1 MAWCGEEV
9 VCITCVLVGRSLQD
23 IEVEKVDPRCG
34 PVLRSAALQMMFL
47 ARTGKLR

>member
-9 VCITCVLVGRSLQD
+9 VCTTCVLVGRSLQD

-34 PVLRSAALQMMFL
+34 RYFGQQPC
-47 ARTGKLR
+47 K